1 MAWSLWVTMPSEGFT
16 ANPSDGRVTLFWNW
30 KANCTP
36 SDGMVTQSDQ
46 TANEPIKLKSI
57 LKFHK
62 FLGTFYSPSGHS
74 SLPRSVTQ
82 SDQTANKPIKLK
94 SILKFHKFLGT
105 FYSPSGH
112 SSLPRSVTQ
121 SDQTANKP
129 IKLKSILKFHKFLGT
144 FYSPSGHPFIPRPVT
159 HLFPVRSL
167 ISFSVRSLISFPVRS
182 LLYSPSGHSFIPRP
196 VTHFIPRPVTHL
208 FPVRSLIYSPSGHSF
223 IPRPVTHLFPVRSLL
238 NFLFKWGGPFKMY
251 YFIGNVCKTT
261 SAKLHQLAGKAT
273 LLAIP
278 KTKSAIA
285 NEGPS
290 ACQSLS
296 WKEACQS
303 LSLQRWYCIQGLSWL
318 AHFV

>member
-1 MAWSLWVTMPSEGFT
+1 
-16 ANPSDGRVTLFWNW
+16 
-30 KANCTP
+30 
-36 SDGMVTQSDQ
+36 MVTQSDQ

-223 IPRPVTHLFPVRSLL
+223 IPCPVTPQFS
-238 NFLFKWGGPFKMY
+238 FQMGGDLSKCT
-251 YFIGNVCKTT
+251 I
-261 SAKLHQLAGKAT
+261 
-273 LLAIP
+273 LLAMSVRPHQPSYTNLQARPRFWPSP
-278 KTKSAIA
+278 KRRVLLPMRAPRLVKVSAGRKPA
-285 NEGPS
+285 K
-290 ACQSLS
+290 ACHFNAGTAL
-296 WKEACQS
+296 
-303 LSLQRWYCIQGLSWL
+303 QGLS
-318 AHFV
+318 